1 MKKFELQLFAKGGT
15 SSTTSTRGGSTTDS
29 SSHTEGGSSTS
40 SHTEGGSHTHGES
53 DTNAEGGSHSYSYGK
68 SWLSGEVEENTKT
81 HRNAYNTDY
90 EEGQK
95 VKDAYQ
101 RLQDTLEQKPT
112 FQSKYEDKLNSLYDS
127 IMNREKF
134 NYNFNEDQMYQMY
147 KDNYTQQGK
156 QAMEDTLGRA
166 QAMNGGYGSS
176 YAQSAAQQTY
186 QDNLQ
191 KINDAIPTF
200 RNMAYEQYLNEG
212 NEMLNKYSITSD
224 AYNRE
229 YGQYRDDVADWQAD
243 RSFNYGMYSDERNF
257 DYNQFAQERNYWN
270 DEYWKERAQET
281 SNYQITDT
289 NWWSHS
295 HTTSDQDT
303 NYWED
308 SQSNTSY
315 WQDTSSH
322 SATNSWSDS
331 AYNSAPAAGS
341 GGGGGGSSASKKAAA
356 SANSAW
362 GGSGSNASQQQAWQD
377 WMHQAPQNNTSSL
390 SIAPYNQDRVSNLTD
405 MSADDRKVAVQA
417 ISDLKNAQTGSQLKL
432 TEYKLQQAGFS
443 KEEIEILKDYAEGKR
458 KF

>member
-15 SSTTSTRGGSTTDS
+15 SSTTSTR
-29 SSHTEGGSSTS
+29 GGSSTS

-303 NYWED
+303 NYWG
-308 SQSNTSY
+308 
-315 WQDTSSH
+315 DTSSH
-322 SATNSWSDS
+322 SATNSWI
-331 AYNSAPAAGS
+331 NSVSTPSGGS
-341 GGGGGGSSASKKAAA
+341 GGGGGSSAAKKASSNA
-356 SANSAW
+356 AW
-362 GGSGSNASQQQAWQD
+362 GASGNASSAQQGWQD
-377 WMHQAPQNNTSSL
+377 WMHQAPKQDTSSL
-390 SIAPYNQDRVSNLTD
+390 SIAPYNQERVSNLVD
-405 MSADDRKVAVQA
+405 MSKEDRQVAVQA
-417 ISDLKNAQTGSQLKL
+417 ISDLKNAQTASQQAL
-432 TEYKLQQAGFS
+432 TSYKLQQAGFT
-443 KEEIEILKDYAEGKR
+443 KEEIEILKEYAEGKR
-458 KF
+458 KFN

>member
-1 MKKFELQLFAKGGT
+1 MRKFELQLFAGG
-15 SSTTSTRGGSTTDS
+15 STSTRGGSTTDS

-53 DTNAEGGSHSYSYGK
+53 DTNSEGGSHSYSYGK

-101 RLQDTLEQKPT
+101 RLQDTIDQKPT
-112 FQSKYEDKLNSLYDS
+112 FQSKYEDKLNTLYDQ

-147 KDNYTQQGK
+147 KDKYTQQGK
-156 QAMEDTLGRA
+156 QAMEDTLGKA

-176 YAQSAAQQTY
+176 YAQSAGQQTY
-186 QDNLQ
+186 QGYLQ
-191 KINDAIPTF
+191 ELNNAIPTL
-200 RNMAYEQYLNEG
+200 RDMAYEQYLNEG

-229 YGQYRDDVADWQAD
+229 YGQYRDDVSDWQAD

-270 DEYWKERAQET
+270 DEYWKERSAET

-289 NWWSHS
+289 NWWEHS
-295 HTTSDQDT
+295 HTSSDSDT

-308 SQSNTSY
+308 SQSNTNY
-315 WQDTSSH
+315 WSDTSSH

-331 AYNSAPAAGS
+331 VSTPS
-341 GGGGGGSSASKKAAA
+341 GGGGGGKSSASSKAAQ
-356 SANSAW
+356 SANAAW
-362 GGSGSNASQQQAWQD
+362 GGGGSTNASQQKAWTD
-377 WMHQAPQNNTSSL
+377 WMHQAPKQDTSSL
-390 SIAPYNQDRVSNLTD
+390 SIAPYNQERVSNLVD
-405 MSADDRKVAVQA
+405 MSKEDRQVAVQA
-417 ISDLKNAQTGSQLKL
+417 ISDLKNAQTASQQAL
-432 TEYKLQQAGFS
+432 TSYKLQQAGFT
-443 KEEIEILKDYAEGKR
+443 KEEIEILKEYAEGKR
-458 KF
+458 KFN